1 MAYCMLKRVADPGDM
16 SAESDHRDTV
26 KRATRQPDILK
37 VAASDLFS
45 MLKLNFNTL
54 IRIRI

>member
-1 MAYCMLKRVADPGDM
+1 MAYGMCMLKRVADPGDM

-37 VAASDLFS
+37 VAAIF
-45 MLKLNFNTL
+45 T
-54 IRIRI
+54 